1 MSKISPAKYC
11 QKNKERLQ
19 KNLLKGI
26 KIFLKKRS
34 KSKNIA
40 TNNVK
45 IFLSMT
51 NRSWLNIKKIIKY
64 GQI

>member
-11 QKNKERLQ
+11 QKNKGRLQ

-40 TNNVK
+40 T
-45 IFLSMT
+45 M
-51 NRSWLNIKKIIKY
+51 
-64 GQI
+64 